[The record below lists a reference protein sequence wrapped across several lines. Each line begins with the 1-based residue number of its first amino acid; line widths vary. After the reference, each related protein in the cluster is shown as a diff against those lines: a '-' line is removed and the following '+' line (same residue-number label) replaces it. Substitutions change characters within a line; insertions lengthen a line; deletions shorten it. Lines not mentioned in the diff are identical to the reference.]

1 MNRASGATDYLDQEG
16 GSAYM
21 RRMLMVLTVAL
32 VMAALMVA
40 TVAPAFAAIT
50 QSGNNGHPNTNP
62 AGKCPIGQNRDA
74 TPGALKKCS

>member
-1 MNRASGATDYLDQEG
+1 VISVIKRIGLLIA
-16 GSAYM
+16 
-21 RRMLMVLTVAL
+21 VAL
-32 VMAALMVA
+32 MAVMMMVA
-40 TVAPAFAAIT
+40 TAAPAFAAIT